1 LSETFDPDATPEQP
15 ARPSVPGA
23 PPAST
28 PDHPTAPPPPP
39 DYPSTPL
46 PAPYP
51 GYPPPGGYPVAPGY
65 APSPGYPAAPGQPL
79 SPGYPPAPDAP
90 TAPTA
95 PSYPARSLPPEVA
108 QHDPWAG
115 PPAGEGAGGSGGDG
129 PPGPWATPG
138 PSQPWDGG
146 GRWGAPGHWG
156 APPIWLPPQQP
167 PPRNNPLRIIGVAVA
182 VVLVAALGVAVGRT
196 SINGTGS
203 GTPTFG
209 TSAPSQG
216 TGGAADTGTIAS
228 KVDPGV
234 VDITTRLGFA
244 GGEAAGTGMV
254 LTSSG
259 YVLTNNHVIAGATSI
274 SVTDVGNGQTYD
286 ATVVGTDKTQD
297 IAVVKLAGA
306 SGLKTVSIGNSA
318 NVSIGAA
325 VTALGNAGGVGG
337 TPSVAG
343 GHVTDLNQS
352 ITASDQS
359 DNSSEQLTG
368 LIQTDAALQPGD
380 SGGPLVN
387 SQGVVVGIDTAASS
401 GFQFQSGSSQGFAI
415 PINQATSIAR
425 QIMAGQSSDTVHIG
439 PAALIGVVV
448 QVSTQSPGAEIVNVE
463 AGSPADQAGLVNG
476 DVINSLA
483 GQTVDSPTTLSSLM
497 TRHHPGQKV
506 QLGWVD
512 TSGQQQ
518 SATIQLTTGPAA

>member
-1 LSETFDPDATPEQP
+1 
-15 ARPSVPGA
+15 
-23 PPAST
+23 
-28 PDHPTAPPPPP
+28 
-39 DYPSTPL
+39 
-46 PAPYP
+46 
-51 GYPPPGGYPVAPGY
+51 
-65 APSPGYPAAPGQPL
+65 
-79 SPGYPPAPDAP
+79 
-90 TAPTA
+90 
-95 PSYPARSLPPEVA
+95 
-108 QHDPWAG
+108 
-115 PPAGEGAGGSGGDG
+115 
-129 PPGPWATPG
+129 
-138 PSQPWDGG
+138 
-146 GRWGAPGHWG
+146 
-156 APPIWLPPQQP
+156 
-167 PPRNNPLRIIGVAVA
+167 VAVA
-182 VVLVAALGVAVGRT
+182 VVLVAALGVAVGRV
-196 SINGTGS
+196 SIGDNTG
-203 GTPTFG
+203 GVPTFG
-209 TSAPSQG
+209 TSAPTAQG
-216 TGGAADTGTIAS
+216 SGGASDTGTIAA

-259 YVLTNNHVIAGATSI
+259 YALTNNHVIAGATSI

-286 ATVVGTDKTQD
+286 ATVVGTDKTED
-297 IAVVKLAGA
+297 IAVVKLVGA
-306 SGLKTVSIGNSA
+306 SGLKTVSIGNSSNLA
-318 NVSIGAA
+318 VGAA

-337 TPSVAG
+337 TPSVAS

-359 DNSSEQLTG
+359 DHSSEQLTG

-387 SQGVVVGIDTAASS
+387 SQGTVVGIDTAASS

-425 QIMAGQSSDTVHIG
+425 QIMAGQSSDTIHIG

-448 QVSTQSPGAEIVNVE
+448 QVSSQSPGAEIVNVE
-463 AGSPADQAGLVNG
+463 SGSPAEQAGLVNG

-483 GQTVDSPTTLSSLM
+483 GQTVDSPNTLSSLM
-497 TRHHPGQKV
+497 ARHHPGQKV

-518 SATIQLTTGPAA
+518 SATIQLATGPAA

>member
-1 LSETFDPDATPEQP
+1 MSETFDPDATPEQP
-15 ARPSVPGA
+15 AHAPVPD
-23 PPAST
+23 PPAEST
-28 PDHPTAPPPPP
+28 PDYPTAPAPPP
-39 DYPSTPL
+39 YPATPP

-51 GYPPPGGYPVAPGY
+51 GYPTPPGYPPPPGSPFVHPATPGY
-65 APSPGYPAAPGQPL
+65 AF

-90 TAPTA
+90 AA
-95 PSYPARSLPPEVA
+95 PSSQAGSLPPGLGP
-108 QHDPWAG
+108 HDTWAA
-115 PPAGEGAGGSGGDG
+115 PAAGEGAGGSGGDG
-129 PPGPWATPG
+129 PPGSWTPPA
-138 PSQPWDGG
+138 PSQPWEGG
-146 GRWGAPGHWG
+146 GQWGGPGHWG
-156 APPIWLPPQQP
+156 APPIWLPPQAP
-167 PPRNNPLRIIGVAVA
+167 PPRNNPLRVIGVAAA
-182 VVLVAALGVAVGRT
+182 VVLVAALGIAVGRV
-196 SINGTGS
+196 SIGNGVVGGAPG
-203 GTPTFG
+203 GTLPP
-209 TSAPSQG
+209 SSQG
-216 TGGAADTGTIAS
+216 NGGAADTGTIAA

-254 LTSSG
+254 LDSSG
-259 YVLTNNHVIAGATSI
+259 YVLTNNHVVAGATSI

-297 IAVVKLAGA
+297 IAVVKLVGA
-306 SGLKTVSIGNSA
+306 SGLKTVSIGNSS
-318 NVSIGAA
+318 NVAVGAA

-337 TPSVAG
+337 TPSVAA

-387 SQGVVVGIDTAASS
+387 SQGAVVGIDTAASS
-401 GFQFQSGSSQGFAI
+401 GFQFQSGTSQGFAI
-415 PINQATSIAR
+415 PINEATTIAK

-448 QVSTQSPGAEIVNVE
+448 QNSTQSAGAQIVNVE
-463 AGSPADQAGLVNG
+463 SGSPADQAGLVNG

-483 GQTVDSPTTLSSLM
+483 GQTVDSPTTLSNLM
-497 TRHHPGQKV
+497 ARHHPGQKV
-506 QLGWVD
+506 QLGWID

-518 SATIQLTTGPAA
+518 FATIQLTTGPTA